1 LTRHLLLIGAQR
13 SGTTYLHSLLD
24 AHPQITMARPARP
37 EPKVFCDPRAA
48 AKGLDWYRDTYFR
61 HATDEQLL
69 GDKSTSYLEDPEAPA
84 RARDML
90 GDANVL
96 AVLRDP
102 VQRAVSN
109 WRFSTENGLETRPLE
124 TALRE
129 NLTQEAAW
137 DPTVTSVSPFAYVER
152 GRYIDYLGPWLDT
165 FPDTM
170 HVLFLQELVDDPTTI
185 KKLWQ
190 TLSVGPGSEEE
201 RPTEPVNSIDGE
213 PPTLSPELLGT
224 LSSYFEASNEA
235 LSAHLG
241 RSLPW

>member
-1 LTRHLLLIGAQR
+1 MTRHLLLIGAQR

-37 EPKVFCDPRAA
+37 EPKVFCDPLAV

-61 HATDEQLL
+61 HATNEQLL
-69 GDKSTSYLEDPEAPA
+69 GDKSTSYLEDPGAPA
-84 RARDML
+84 RAREML
-90 GDANVL
+90 GEAHVL

-137 DPTVTSVSPFAYVER
+137 DPTVTSVSPFAYIER
-152 GRYIDYLGPWLDT
+152 GRYLDYLEPWMAT

-170 HVLFLQELVDDPTTI
+170 QVLFLQELVEDDTTVD
-185 KKLWQ
+185 KLWNA
-190 TLSVGPGSEEE
+190 LGVGPGPLKDP
-201 RPTEPVNSIDGE
+201 PTEPVNSIDGQ
-213 PPTLSPELLGT
+213 PPTLSSDLLGT
-224 LSSYFEASNEA
+224 LETYFEASDRA

-241 RSLPW
+241 RPLPW

>member
-1 LTRHLLLIGAQR
+1 LIRHLLLIGAQR

-24 AHPQITMARPARP
+24 AHPQITMARPPRP
-37 EPKVFCDPRAA
+37 EPKVFCDPLAT
-48 AKGLDWYRDTYFR
+48 AKGLDWYRDTYFG
-61 HATDEQLL
+61 HAGDKELL

-90 GDANVL
+90 GEAHVL

-109 WRFSTENGLETRPLE
+109 WRFSTANGLERRPLE
-124 TALRE
+124 TALQE
-129 NLTQEAAW
+129 NLMQEAAW

-152 GRYIDYLGPWLDT
+152 GRYIDYLEPWMDA
-165 FPDTM
+165 FPDSM
-170 HVLFLQELVDDPTTI
+170 HVLFLRELVEDDAAAAM
-185 KKLWQ
+185 LWKS
-190 TLSVGPGSEEE
+190 LGVGPADPAD

-213 PPTLSPELLGT
+213 PPTLSGELLGR
-224 LSSYFEASNEA
+224 LESYFESSNRA
-235 LSAHLG
+235 LSARLG

>member
-37 EPKVFCDPRAA
+37 EPKVFCDPLASS
-48 AKGLDWYRDTYFR
+48 KGLDWYRDTYFR
-61 HATDEQLL
+61 HAVDEQVL

-90 GDANVL
+90 GEAHVL

-129 NLTQEAAW
+129 NLRQPAAW

-152 GRYIDYLGPWLDT
+152 GRYLDYLEPWMAT
-165 FPDTM
+165 FPDTLQ
-170 HVLFLQELVDDPTTI
+170 VLFLQELVDDDKTVDT
-185 KKLWQ
+185 LWKA
-190 TLSVGPGSEEE
+190 LGVGPGPLTDP
-201 RPTEPVNSIDGE
+201 PTEPVNSIDGE
-213 PPTLSPELLGT
+213 APTLSSELLGT
-224 LSSYFEASNEA
+224 LETYFEASNRA

-241 RSLPW
+241 RPLPW